1 MSHDKEIIIFKSQK
15 LRLYS
20 FIVELLKIRIEPCN
34 LEHWASAS
42 SLIMYICATVCFAAC
57 RTAAPCKLLVVAQS
71 CAQSAQIRRVYAC
84 MHVQVCMYTC
94 MQGSIHACMMHTY
107 MSMHIYMHS
116 WCIHGPC
123 IHASVFT
130 RNSYGRTRR

>member
-1 MSHDKEIIIFKSQK
+1 MCERTLWCGDGGEGECVSAQCGVGWSERGAYCMSHAKKTTFFFKSPNS
-15 LRLYS
+15 RFYS
-20 FIVELLKIRIEPCN
+20 FVVELLKIRIEPCN

-94 MQGSIHACMMHTY
+94 M
-107 MSMHIYMHS
+107 
-116 WCIHGPC
+116 
-123 IHASVFT
+123 
-130 RNSYGRTRR
+130 